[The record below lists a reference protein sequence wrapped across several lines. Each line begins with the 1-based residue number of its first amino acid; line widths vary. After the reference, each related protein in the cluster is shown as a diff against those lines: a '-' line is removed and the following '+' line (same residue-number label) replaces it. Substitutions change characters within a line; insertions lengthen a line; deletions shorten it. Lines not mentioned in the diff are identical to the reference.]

1 MQNQKTLTIA
11 AILGAAVL
19 IAGIFAAATTPLTAY
34 ADKDNKKDKGD
45 VSKTITKQKLYQ
57 KNDGSG
63 HSTNAN
69 CGQNTINSLAV
80 GVCPDASV
88 TNNNDNNRRNNRNIT
103 DASITNNND
112 NNRRNN
118 SRISI

>member
-11 AILGAAVL
+11 ALLGVAVL
-19 IAGIFAAATTPLTAY
+19 IAGIFPAATTPLTVY
-34 ADKDNKKDKGD
+34 ADKDDNKKDKGD

-69 CGQNTINSLAV
+69 CGQNTIKSLAV

-88 TNNNDNNRRNNRNIT
+88 TIGRGVK
-103 DASITNNND
+103 
-112 NNRRNN
+112 
-118 SRISI
+118 

>member
-1 MQNQKTLTIA
+1 MQNQRTLTIA
-11 AILGAAVL
+11 AILSAAVL
-19 IAGIFAAATTPLTAY
+19 IAGIVAITTTPLTVY

-69 CGQNTINSLAV
+69 CGQNTIKSLAV

-88 TNNNDNNRRNNRNIT
+88 
-103 DASITNNND
+103 SIG
-112 NNRRNN
+112 
-118 SRISI
+118 SGVE